1 MKSNL
6 FLILFIVIADA
17 SAQFKNDSFNN
28 GSTKSLPHFI
38 NDWTNGGCQWVPD
51 NHVTYEDPFID
62 LTGTGFGNGYFIEQN
77 IYTAKGKKY
86 KISFD
91 LGTFYGWDLY
101 DAGVTVSLDGVIL
114 GQRIFH
120 KEFTNS
126 RDTFMRWKRLSTIE
140 FNGTGSNNMVRFT
153 GNSELVTSY
162 GFNSGPGVIGLD
174 NIKLEDVSTNRIEMN
189 FAHGILISPNP
200 ASNLIKLQGI
210 ENSMNLTYSIIDFS
224 GKLIKQGTAE
234 NNQINVA
241 EITNGIYL
249 LELNLGSGKTMVN
262 KISVKHE

>member
-1 MKSNL
+1 MKSIL
-6 FLILFIVIADA
+6 FLFLFIVIADA

-28 GSTKSLPHFI
+28 GSTKSLPHVI
-38 NDWTNGGCQWVPD
+38 NDWTNGGCQWVPE
-51 NHVTYEDPFID
+51 NYVTYEDPFID

-77 IYTAKGKKY
+77 IYTVKGKKY

-101 DAGVTVSLDGVIL
+101 DAGVTVSLDGVTL

-140 FNGTGSNNMVRFT
+140 FNGTGSNTMVRFT

-174 NIKLEDVSTNRIEMN
+174 NIKLEDISTNRTLMN
-189 FAHGILISPNP
+189 FAHCIQIGPNP
-200 ASNLIKLQGI
+200 ASNIIKLHGI
-210 ENSMNLTYSIIDFS
+210 ENSGNLTYGIMDFS

-234 NNQINVA
+234 NNQINVV

-249 LELNLGSGKTMVN
+249 LQLNLGSGQTMVN

>member
-77 IYTAKGKKY
+77 IYTVKGKKY

-126 RDTFMRWKRLSTIE
+126 R
-140 FNGTGSNNMVRFT
+140 
-153 GNSELVTSY
+153 
-162 GFNSGPGVIGLD
+162 VI
-174 NIKLEDVSTNRIEMN
+174 IWCASQV
-189 FAHGILISPNP
+189 ILN
-200 ASNLIKLQGI
+200 
-210 ENSMNLTYSIIDFS
+210 
-224 GKLIKQGTAE
+224 
-234 NNQINVA
+234 
-241 EITNGIYL
+241 
-249 LELNLGSGKTMVN
+249 
-262 KISVKHE
+262 